1 MKPQY
6 QSCSCRFITGIDKND
21 YVKPREI
28 VRSYE
33 KTFKKRKKKPL
44 KPNPPKVMPKNLPF
58 HVYIPK
64 VCKSLRMIRLE
75 GKAWLHET
83 TKALVEE

>member
-1 MKPQY
+1 M
-6 QSCSCRFITGIDKND
+6 T
-21 YVKPREI
+21 VKPREI

-33 KTFKKRKKKPL
+33 KTFKKRKKKPF

-64 VCKSLRMIRLE
+64 VRKSLRMIRLE
-75 GKAWLHET
+75 GKA
-83 TKALVEE
+83 